1 MKVDWILFRKRS
13 GSEGG
18 GKGAG
23 ENTGR
28 GERANATV
36 YTCMK
41 ILQ

>member
-1 MKVDWILFRKRS
+1 MVDWILFRKRN
-13 GSEGG
+13 GSERE

-23 ENTGR
+23 KKYWE
-28 GERANATV
+28 GECDNATL